1 MYTTLGSSSPCLT
14 LSISTWVTFRLVV
27 LVIVTSEE
35 GAHEA
40 IEVDEP
46 AHAEADAEPEAEAAT
61 SPTGCVMGGGVGS
74 QTSPLAGTLPTPPW
88 AGSAQRSEDAEA
100 RPPESEL
107 AEVGVEDEGEDDPNV
122 EGLAADFALAPF
134 APSTG
139 NLVQRCSQI
148 KSAMVLHKP
157 EGQAADFEVRK
168 VPSVS
173 RPVRWGRNGLA
184 VKGPR

>member
-40 IEVDEP
+40 IDVDE
-46 AHAEADAEPEAEAAT
+46 AEHAEADAEPEAEAAT
-61 SPTGCVMGGGVGS
+61 SRTGCVMGGGVGS

-88 AGSAQRSEDAEA
+88 AGSAAKA
-100 RPPESEL
+100 RPPESDL